1 MTKVLLQGGTL
12 VDATGIRSGLDVLID
27 NSEIIEIAPNISP
40 PRGARLIDC
49 DGCMISPGLVD
60 LHTHLREPGNEEAE
74 TIESGT
80 RAAVAG
86 GYTAVVC
93 MPNTEPPID
102 NATAVRDIL
111 AMSKDA
117 LCAVIPAGTI
127 TVGREGE
134 RLSPMVEM
142 NACGVRLFTDDGRG
156 VQSASVMRRALEYAS
171 ALGATIA
178 QHCEMEDLAANT
190 VMNEGYLSSVMGV
203 QGVPNCAEELMLERD
218 LELAALCGARI
229 HFMHLSTH
237 GSVELVRRAK
247 LAGMQVTAEVTPHH
261 ISLTDD
267 MLSGYNPIYKVNPP
281 LRTRKDITALVRAL
295 SDGTID
301 AIATDHAPHVR
312 ESKELPLDQAP
323 PGMIGLETA
332 LAVAITVLKDNS
344 GEVGTGRKDASGNGR
359 SGNNRS
365 GNNRSGRTYSTKS
378 NSVKSEYGNSGS
390 AGGGRPNNSYSEH
403 LTIDPSVLQYSMN
416 MVDII
421 AAMSWK
427 PAAIAG
433 LDVASGGRHGGP
445 IVPGAPANLT
455 VFDPSADWRV
465 DAPRLL
471 SKSGNSPFDGLSLTG
486 KVRHTIYEGEPV
498 YLDGRTTK

>member
-27 NSEIIEIAPNISP
+27 DSEIAKIAPSISP
-40 PRGARLIDC
+40 PRGAHLIDC

-102 NATAVRDIL
+102 NATVVRDIL
-111 AMSKDA
+111 AMSKEA

-127 TVGREGE
+127 TVGRGGE
-134 RLSPMVEM
+134 KLSPMVEM
-142 NACGVRLFTDDGRG
+142 NACGVKIFTDDGRG
-156 VQSASVMRRALEYAS
+156 VQRASVMRRALEYAS

-178 QHCEMEDLAANT
+178 QHCEVEDLTANT
-190 VMNEGYLSSVMGV
+190 VMNEGYLSSIMGV
-203 QGVPNCAEELMLERD
+203 QGAPNCAEELMLERD
-218 LELAALCGARI
+218 LELAALCNAQI

-247 LAGMQVTAEVTPHH
+247 LAGMQITAEVTPHH

-281 LRTRKDITALVRAL
+281 LRTREDITALVRAL

-332 LAVAITVLKDNS
+332 LAVAITVLKGDYS
-344 GEVGTGRKDASGNGR
+344 EIDTSRKDR
-359 SGNNRS
+359 SGNSQSSRAH
-365 GNNRSGRTYSTKS
+365 STKS
-378 NSVKSEYGNSGS
+378 NSTKSKYDNSSS
-390 AGGGRPNNSYSEH
+390 ARAGKINSSYSER
-403 LTIDPSVLQYSMN
+403 LTVDPSVLQYSMN
-416 MVDII
+416 MIDII

-445 IVPGAPANLT
+445 ILPGAPANLT
-455 VFDPSADWRV
+455 VFDPSASWKV
-465 DAPRLL
+465 DATQLL
-471 SKSGNSPFDGLSLTG
+471 SKSRNSPFDGLSLTG

-498 YLDGRTTK
+498 YLDGRATK